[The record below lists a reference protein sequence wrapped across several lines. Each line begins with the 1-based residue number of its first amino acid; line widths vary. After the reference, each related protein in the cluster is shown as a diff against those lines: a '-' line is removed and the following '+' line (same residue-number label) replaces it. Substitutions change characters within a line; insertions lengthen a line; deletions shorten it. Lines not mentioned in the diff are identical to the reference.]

1 MTCLNRRY
9 FFGVLLIF
17 FAARA
22 IKAEELIDGTVVP
35 ELEKQGRCNF

>member
-1 MTCLNRRY
+1 MLESSY

>member
-1 MTCLNRRY
+1 MICLNRRY

-22 IKAEELIDGTVVP
+22 IRAEELSDATVVP

>member
-1 MTCLNRRY
+1 MICLNRRY
-9 FFGVLLIF
+9 FCVLLIF

-35 ELEKQGRCNF
+35 ELEKQGWCNF